1 MRNLTYIVLFFIIFI
16 CFDTYSQNL
25 TDENSELITTYFQI
39 KTNSPANNSTTSKVY
54 QKTLGSDVIIE
65 QIGNYNDSYIISN
78 SKNKQVVKQ
87 IGDNNNYEYYT
98 YYNSN
103 PTEVNTLQYGDN
115 NDIQIFG
122 QNELAKNISIIQKTN
137 NKTLIIKNY

>member
-1 MRNLTYIVLFFIIFI
+1 MFF
-16 CFDTYSQNL
+16 CFDAYSQTL
-25 TDENSELITTYFQI
+25 TDKNSELITNYFQI
-39 KTNSPANNSTTSKVY
+39 QTNTPVSYSTASKVY
-54 QKTLGSDVIIE
+54 QKTLESDVVIE
-65 QIGNYNDSYIISN
+65 QTGNYNNSYIISN
-78 SKNKQVVKQ
+78 SNNKQEVKQ

-103 PTEVNTLQYGDN
+103 PSEVNSLQYGDN
-115 NDIQIFG
+115 NSIQIFG

>member
-1 MRNLTYIVLFFIIFI
+1 MKKLIHIVLFFSLFF
-16 CFDTYSQNL
+16 CFEMYSQNL
-25 TDENSELITTYFQI
+25 IDENSNLIDSYFQLQTTT
-39 KTNSPANNSTTSKVY
+39 TNTPQTTQIQPKS
-54 QKTLGSDVIIE
+54 GSDVHLI
-65 QIGNYNDSYIISN
+65 QTGNYNSAYIISN
-78 SKNKQVVKQ
+78 TKNKQVVKQ
-87 IGDNNNYEYYT
+87 IGDHNNYEYYT

-103 PTEVNTLQYGDN
+103 PTEVNSLQYGDN